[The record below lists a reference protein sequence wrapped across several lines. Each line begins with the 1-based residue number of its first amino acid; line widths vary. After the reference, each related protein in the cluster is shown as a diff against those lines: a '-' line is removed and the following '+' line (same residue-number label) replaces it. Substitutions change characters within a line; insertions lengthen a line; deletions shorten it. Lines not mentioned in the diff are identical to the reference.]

1 MGVSLQQVLTLSAVL
16 FAGGLYVVLTRPN
29 AIAILMGVEL
39 ILNAVNINFVAFERY
54 VHHGISGT
62 LAALITIVLAAAEVA
77 VALAIVISVFKSIGT
92 IEIDETNELKG

>member
-1 MGVSLQQVLTLSAVL
+1 MAVTLQEILTLSAVL
-16 FAGGLYVVLTRPN
+16 FAAGLFVVLTRTN
-29 AIAILMGVEL
+29 AIAVLMGVEL

-62 LAALITIVLAAAEVA
+62 LAALITIVLAACEVA
-77 VALAIVISVFKSIGT
+77 VALAIVIGVFRSIGT